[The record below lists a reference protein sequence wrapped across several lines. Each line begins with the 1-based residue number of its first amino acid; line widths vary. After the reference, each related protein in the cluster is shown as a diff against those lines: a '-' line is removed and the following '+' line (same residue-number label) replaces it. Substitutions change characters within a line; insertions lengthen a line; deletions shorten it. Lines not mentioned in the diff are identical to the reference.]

1 MFSFSKH
8 TLRWVEA
15 LSALSLSHQKQ
26 DEVWS

>member
-8 TLRWVEA
+8 TLRWVEV

-26 DEVWS
+26 DEVRL